1 MIFRGPTYLEVKTF
15 VQETSNAEDVQPPHH
30 CQRVPEFDEGRRLTF
45 PVSESFSSHFY
56 PFPI

>member
-15 VQETSNAEDVQPPHH
+15 VQETSNAEDVHR
-30 CQRVPEFDEGRRLTF
+30 CQKVPEFDEGRRLTF